1 MLKYHLIALVVVAIW
16 GTTFISSKL
25 LLEVGMSPVEIVSI
39 RFFLAYLG
47 MLAYNHHRL
56 WSASVKH
63 ELIMLA
69 LGVTGGSLYFAAEN
83 YALTVAYCSNVSI
96 IVGLTPLITAFLHA
110 AVRRK
115 RLSPW
120 LLLGSVVAFCGAAMV
135 ILGGGDGLQFH
146 FWGDLLAF
154 FAALLWSV
162 YTVLTKKVD
171 SYYPTS
177 FIIRK
182 VFFYG
187 FITLLPFHFI
197 QYHTFDFSQ
206 VFTPLV
212 GGNLLFLSLCAA
224 LMCYLLWNIVV
235 KNIGA
240 ITCTNYLYLQPAI
253 TMFASAWVFGEPITV
268 YSLLGLVVT
277 IAGLCLADRGRSR

>member
-1 MLKYHLIALVVVAIW
+1 
-16 GTTFISSKL
+16 
-25 LLEVGMSPVEIVSI
+25 
-39 RFFLAYLG
+39 
-47 MLAYNHHRL
+47 
-56 WSASVKH
+56 
-63 ELIMLA
+63 
-69 LGVTGGSLYFAAEN
+69 
-83 YALTVAYCSNVSI
+83 
-96 IVGLTPLITAFLHA
+96 VGLTPLITAFMVAILQ
-110 AVRRK
+110 RK
-115 RLSPW
+115 RPSWW
-120 LLLGSVVAFCGAAMV
+120 LLLGSVVGFVGASMV
-135 ILGGGDGLQFH
+135 ILGNGDTLQFH

-154 FAALLWSV
+154 FAAFLWSI

-171 SYYPTS
+171 GCYSTS

-187 FITLLPFHFI
+187 FITLIPFWFF
-197 QYHTFDFSQ
+197 QYHTFDFTQ
-206 VFTPLV
+206 VLNPLI

-240 ITCTNYLYLQPAI
+240 ITCTNYLYLQPAV

-277 IAGLCLADRGRSR
+277 IAGLCIADRGRR

>member
-1 MLKYHLIALVVVAIW
+1 MFKYHLIALFVVAIW

-25 LLEVGMSPVEIVSI
+25 LLEAGMSPVEIVSI

-56 WSASVKH
+56 WSVGFKH

-83 YALTVAYCSNVSI
+83 YALTVAYCTNVAI
-96 IVGLTPLITAFLHA
+96 IIGLTPLLTAFLDALVHH
-110 AVRRK
+110 K
-115 RLSPW
+115 KLSWW
-120 LLLGSVVAFCGAAMV
+120 LLLGSLVAFGGAAMV
-135 ILGGGDGLQFH
+135 ILGGGDTLHFH

-154 FAALLWSV
+154 IAAFLWSA

-171 SYYPTS
+171 AYYPTS

-187 FITLLPFHFI
+187 FITLLPFHFM
-197 QYHTFDFSQ
+197 QYHTFDFTQ
-206 VFTPLV
+206 LLNPII

-235 KNIGA
+235 KKIGA
-240 ITCTNYLYLQPAI
+240 IACTNYLYLQPAV
-253 TMFASAWVFGEPITV
+253 TMLVSSWVFGEPVTFFSIA
-268 YSLLGLVVT
+268 GLVVT
-277 IAGLCLADRGRSR
+277 IVGLYLADKGRK